1 MFIIGT
7 ALYAALTIIFVPIL
21 LVFSYML
28 IVNNR
33 YKDIINVFNVETST
47 ILGGIGIAIA
57 LYVFLTGFCIGDLPV
72 IWTST
77 VFIACFVGSLILSI
91 TICKIVKFYNR
102 DRIKYANI
110 LLADK
115 QICDK
120 LAVGSQQLNSLK
132 TIMNQTSYSVE
143 TKEYNKQQIKELQD
157 VLNKLVEIHQELQQQ
172 KILMNASLSTSEMK
186 HVVLSDN
193 SSVNKALNKE
203 KDKISSR
210 KLITDNY
217 SSVRNLMNKYNV

>member
-28 IVNNR
+28 VVNNR

-47 ILGGIGIAIA
+47 ILGGIGITTA
-57 LYVFLTGFCIGDLPV
+57 LYLFLTGFCIGDLPV

-77 VFIACFVGSLILSI
+77 VFVACFIGSVILSI
-91 TICKIVKFYNR
+91 TICKIVKFYNK

-115 QICDK
+115 QICEK
-120 LAVGSQQLNSLK
+120 LKEGTSQLNVLK
-132 TIMNQTSYSVE
+132 EIMNQTSYSLE
-143 TKEYNKQQIKELQD
+143 TKEYNKQQVRELQD
-157 VLNKLVEIHQELQQQ
+157 VLNKLVDIHQELQHQ

-186 HVVLSDN
+186 NVVLSDN
-193 SSVNKALNKE
+193 KTVNRTLERE

-210 KLITDNY
+210 KLITDDY
-217 SSVRNLMNKYNV
+217 RSVRNLMNKYHI